1 MVRVSEA
8 KENRPG
14 GETEAVRKSFGG
26 DTLSI
31 ADPDPA
37 GLVDGVYV
45 VVVHSRPEGRA
56 PRWTRR
62 IYMSLH
68 AADKA
73 RSRASMR
80 GDRAYLVLC
89 QLQAVDTRLG
99 GAL

>member
-1 MVRVSEA
+1 MQKA
-8 KENRPG
+8 
-14 GETEAVRKSFGG
+14 
-26 DTLSI
+26 
-31 ADPDPA
+31 PA
-37 GLVDGVYV
+37 GNRGLHKHSSTDQIDTPSLPEIDPVGLVNGVYV
-45 VVVHSRPEGRA
+45 VVVHSRPEGRS

-73 RSRASMR
+73 RSRAAMR

-89 QLQAVDTRLG
+89 QLQAVESRLG